1 MHSESMAMGRSQ
13 RSSTL
18 SSATTLYVDGASEP
32 GLSVR
37 WAVKPR
43 RPSRQTIG
51 RLTSVASTAPRKSG
65 ARQAVTRPS
74 PAPTSS
80 RLSNTGPSELR
91 RGGARKQ
98 GTGRGGLGG
107 GGGGTWPRGSRAW

>member
-1 MHSESMAMGRSQ
+1 MGRSQ
-13 RSSTL
+13 RSRTL

-91 RGGARKQ
+91 RRGAHKPQ
-98 GTGRGGLGG
+98 QEGRGGLGG
-107 GGGGTWPRGSRAW
+107 EGAGTWLRASRAW